1 MRFKSEQQLKEW
13 MAQAGTALPSKKLRQ
28 ELPAQ
33 TIDISV
39 QRRIIG
45 VDTALRCTGWG
56 IIDIRGQKMRAVD
69 CGVIRNPA
77 TDKMSDC
84 LRRLAEGIRQLA
96 QLYKPQI
103 AVLEGA
109 FFCRNVRTA
118 MVLGSARGAV
128 ISTLAEQGIEI
139 YEYAPRKVK
148 QTVCGFGNASKEQ
161 VARMVSSFLNIKTE
175 DFPLDA
181 TDALAMAICHAQQLS
196 IAKGYGL
203 PPQV

>member
-33 TIDISV
+33 TIDLSV

-56 IIDIRGQKMRAVD
+56 IIDIREQKMRAVD

-128 ISTLAEQGIEI
+128 ISTLAEQGIPHYNITTSEI
-139 YEYAPRKVK
+139 
-148 QTVCGFGNASKEQ
+148 SI
-161 VARMVSSFLNIKTE
+161 S
-175 DFPLDA
+175 A
-181 TDALAMAICHAQQLS
+181 TIDSENKAKAIVALAEAFKL
-196 IAKGYGL
+196 
-203 PPQV
+203 